1 MPGITNLAYVI
12 FGFAVGTFVCGL
24 IAKFHKKESS
34 WIDAKY
40 LFLIS
45 GITLSVFVYIA
56 WDILQKAFS

>member
-34 WIDAKY
+34 WIEAKY
-40 LFLIS
+40 LFLLS
-45 GITLSVFVYIA
+45 GVTFLLFVYVA
-56 WDILQKAFS
+56 WDILKGVFT